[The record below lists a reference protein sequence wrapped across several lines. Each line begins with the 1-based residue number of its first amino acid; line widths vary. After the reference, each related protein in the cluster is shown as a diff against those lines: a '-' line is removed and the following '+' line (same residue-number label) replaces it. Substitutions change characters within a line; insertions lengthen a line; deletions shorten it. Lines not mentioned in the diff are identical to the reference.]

1 MEDLKKSVSEALENI
16 QQRPWAEPLGK
27 TLQFSGKIVKEL
39 RDFVPGAM
47 IVGGA
52 LCFGAALLHPSP
64 SMGDLQKQLGETQ
77 EKLDAKGN
85 SEAIMRKLIQEKKDI
100 RHKMENRD
108 SIRPLSVCFL
118 FRTSGKQTDTA
129 TPLSMEKFGRI
140 DFSLARWVTES
151 KKRPNRRGNMSVEP
165 WNLSEFVNPK
175 IIHEGYEHYSSM
187 IIAC

>member
-39 RDFVPGAM
+39 RDFVPGA
-47 IVGGA
+47 IIIGGA

-64 SMGDLQKQLGETQ
+64 SMEDLQRQLGETQ

-85 SEAIMRKLIQEKKDI
+85 SEAVMRMLIQEKKDI

-108 SIRPLSVCFL
+108 SMELKRDIDTVRKGVKDIFNQVVGSNDKFSGDISFL
-118 FRTSGKQTDTA
+118 KDRIGQTFQLVADTRYKVSSERLKDPNISMFRKG
-129 TPLSMEKFGRI
+129 
-140 DFSLARWVTES
+140 
-151 KKRPNRRGNMSVEP
+151 
-165 WNLSEFVNPK
+165 
-175 IIHEGYEHYSSM
+175 
-187 IIAC
+187 